1 MKTFKCSF
9 PENVCKDFRAQT
21 VISVWR
27 LLFLSA
33 ICIVCCIALACQP
46 VSDTVRYGLA
56 GIAVL
61 ATLCGSL
68 QLWARRILGFGYPP
82 HYPNASK
89 TAEVFCTL
97 DETGL
102 KFSSPDSSVIY
113 LPEVSWDE
121 IKSYRIVESTLFLTS
136 DLWGM
141 VLVALD
147 MNGHPLEEWRELAA
161 LMKSRNV
168 SEI

>member
-1 MKTFKCSF
+1 
-9 PENVCKDFRAQT
+9 
-21 VISVWR
+21 
-27 LLFLSA
+27 
-33 ICIVCCIALACQP
+33 
-46 VSDTVRYGLA
+46 
-56 GIAVL
+56 
-61 ATLCGSL
+61 
-68 QLWARRILGFGYPP
+68 
-82 HYPNASK
+82 SK

-161 LMKSRNV
+161 LMKSRSV